1 MVLPV
6 AQSLGG
12 LSEMVVYGAGICL
25 VGLVLLGV
33 AARMP
38 QPAYRVLTR
47 DPLSVRDLS
56 MQDGPIEVKGTAIAE
71 DDQTVESPFT
81 ETACL
86 AYEYEAQELK
96 SSGQSSYWETLDE
109 GSQSVPFILEDE
121 SGRVRVDPA
130 GATLE
135 LEDHTLRVSGGDE
148 PPARIQQYIRETD
161 EVERDTGSVDL
172 LVTELDYGDDQRFI
186 ERRLDVGETAH
197 IYGGVEPRQSGEW
210 GSGLV
215 DVVVTADETTDT
227 YVISDSSE
235 WRVAYHAGKRALV
248 PAVSGVLAVLIGL
261 VVIVGS
267 L

>member
-1 MVLPV
+1 MVL
-6 AQSLGG
+6 QTGQFLGG
-12 LSEMVVYGAGICL
+12 LSEGVVYGVGLCL
-25 VGLVLLGV
+25 VGVVLLGV
-33 AARMP
+33 AVRMP

-56 MQDGPIEVKGTAIAE
+56 MHDGAVELRGAAVP
-71 DDQTVESPFT
+71 DDGQTVETPFT

-109 GSQSVPFILEDE
+109 GGQSAPFVLEDE
-121 SGRVRVDPA
+121 TGRVRVDPE

-135 LEDHTLRVSGGDE
+135 LDDHTLRVSGGDE
-148 PPARIQQYIRETD
+148 LPARIQQYIRETG

-172 LVTELDYGDDQRFI
+172 LVTEIDYGDDQRFI
-186 ERRLDVGETAH
+186 ERRLDAGETAH
-197 IYGGVEPRQSGEW
+197 IYGGVEPRQGGEW
-210 GSGLV
+210 GSALA
-215 DVVVTADETTDT
+215 DVVVTADETTGT

-235 WRVAYHAGKRALV
+235 WRVAYHAGRRALV
-248 PAVSGVLAVLIGL
+248 PAISGVLALGLGL
-261 VVIVGS
+261 VVIVAS

>member
-1 MVLPV
+1 MLL
-6 AQSLGG
+6 QTGQFLG
-12 LSEMVVYGAGICL
+12 LSQGVFYGAGLCL
-25 VGLVLLGV
+25 VGVVLLGV
-33 AARMP
+33 AVRMP
-38 QPAYRVLTR
+38 QPAYRILTR

-56 MQDGPIEVKGTAIAE
+56 MQDGAVELRGTAVAHE
-71 DDQTVESPFT
+71 GQAVESPFT

-109 GSQSVPFILEDE
+109 GGQAVPFVLEDGT
-121 SGRVRVDPA
+121 GRVRVDPE

-135 LEDHTLRVSGGDE
+135 LDDHSLRVTGGDE
-148 PPARIQQYIRETD
+148 PPERIQQYIRETD

-186 ERRLDVGETAH
+186 ERRLDMGETAH
-197 IYGGVEPRQSGEW
+197 IYGGVEPRQGGEW
-210 GSGLV
+210 GSGLA
-215 DVVVTADETTDT
+215 DVVVTADEQTGT
-227 YVISDSSE
+227 YVISDSAE

-248 PAVSGVLAVLIGL
+248 PAISGVLAFALGL
-261 VVIVGS
+261 VVIAVS